1 MLVEIKNRFTDKII
15 LSGEYESIKDCLG
28 RNKKAD
34 LWGANLWGA
43 NLVGADLG
51 GANLWEANLWG
62 ANLVGANLVG
72 ANLVGAN
79 LVGANLGGA
88 DLGGADLFG
97 EKLEKSPIQLWGL
110 RWYIL
115 ITKQQIKI
123 GCELHK
129 AKEWEKFTDERIA
142 KMHEDALSFWK
153 KNKKI
158 IMELHKLHCAE

>member
-34 LWGANLWGA
+34 LG
-43 NLVGADLG
+43 GAD
-51 GANLWEANLWG
+51 
-62 ANLVGANLVG
+62 
-72 ANLVGAN
+72 

-88 DLGGADLFG
+88 DLVGVNLRGADLWGANLGGANLWGADLVGVNLRGADLFG

>member
-28 RNKKAD
+28 RNKKA
-34 LWGANLWGA
+34 NLWGA

-51 GANLWEANLWG
+51 GANLGGVNLGGADLWG
-62 ANLVGANLVG
+62 ANLG
-72 ANLVGAN
+72 
-79 LVGANLGGA
+79 GANLGGA
-88 DLGGADLFG
+88 DLVGSNLRGANLFG

>member
-28 RNKKAD
+28 RNKKA
-34 LWGANLWGA
+34 
-43 NLVGADLG
+43 
-51 GANLWEANLWG
+51 
-62 ANLVGANLVG
+62 
-72 ANLVGAN
+72 N

-88 DLGGADLFG
+88 NLVGANLFG